1 MKTINVEDYAIT
13 PIYTRDILYV
23 STKLFIKED
32 ELVEDITDSS
42 MELIIKN
49 RDVRDLYRKG
59 KEESLAYTLLRPF
72 VDNIMSTIKI
82 RGFEWKYF
90 LKSNEKFIPYM
101 IDTMVN
107 RIKEVM
113 DPNSQYYVN
122 H

>member
-1 MKTINVEDYAIT
+1 MKTIKVEDYTIT
-13 PIYTRDILYV
+13 PIYTQDILYV

-72 VDNIMSTIKI
+72 VDNIMSTIKT
-82 RGFEWKYF
+82 RGFEWKDF

-113 DPNSQYYVN
+113 NPNAQYYVK